1 MEEIFPVVDRS
12 GAVIGEATRAECHGG
27 SFILHPVIH
36 CIVVN
41 SSGEWL
47 LQKRSMDKDIQPG
60 KWDTSVGGHVQAGE
74 SIEDAL
80 KREVSEEI
88 GIDIEYSECEFLH
101 EYSLRS
107 MVEEEYV
114 YTFRIIRDGG
124 FRKQDSEIDEL
135 AFYDIQTIRSK
146 LGTGYFTPN
155 FEDEFKRVTEA
166 QC

>member
-1 MEEIFPVVDRS
+1 MEEIFPVVDRN
-12 GAVIGEATRAECHGG
+12 GVVKGQATRAECHGG
-27 SFILHPVIH
+27 SFLLHPVIH

-41 SSGEWL
+41 SRGDWL

-74 SIEDAL
+74 SIEEAL

-88 GIDIEYSECEFLH
+88 GIAIEDGECEFLH

-114 YTFRIIRDGG
+114 YTFRILRDGG

-135 AFYDIQTIRSK
+135 AFYDIQTIRNK
-146 LGTGYFTPN
+146 LGTGFFTPN
-155 FEDEFKRVTEA
+155 FEDEFARVIEA
-166 QC
+166 